1 MTSFSECVLSSI
13 QQASLWKDDLK
24 ILAFLTFFA
33 VGPSPSQSTMTFTIY
48 VVTDGII
55 LARTLKLTILSKETT
70 AAHCKKKHI
79 PDKSE
84 LFNRMS

>member
-13 QQASLWKDDLK
+13 QQASRWRDDFK
-24 ILAFLTFFA
+24 MLAFLTFFA
-33 VGPSPSQSTMTFTIY
+33 VGPSPSQSTMTFAIY

-70 AAHCKKKHI
+70 AAHCKMT
-79 PDKSE
+79 DT
-84 LFNRMS
+84 